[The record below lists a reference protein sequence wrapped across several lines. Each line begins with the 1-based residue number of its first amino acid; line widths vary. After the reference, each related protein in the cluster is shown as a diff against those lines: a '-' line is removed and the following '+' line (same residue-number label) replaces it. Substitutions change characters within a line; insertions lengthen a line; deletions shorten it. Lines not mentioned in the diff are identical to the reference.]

1 MHLYDINIVRD
12 IKHINLYL
20 HAYSINCGVLSILN
34 LLAVETP
41 VVALLTSATFIFCL
55 SLAPT
60 VSHFAIVRKH
70 CTQSVL

>member
-1 MHLYDINIVRD
+1 MYLCNMNIIQD
-12 IKHINLYL
+12 INLYIL
-20 HAYSINCGVLSILN
+20 FAYSINCGVLKTLN

-70 CTQSVL
+70 STQSVL